1 MDESSQ
7 SLKTTSTKRNAESCF
22 YLFMHAQ
29 QRKAYRVE
37 EKAVGFSLVLILAEQ
52 FLLCDRQKEAG
63 SLHVHGTNRN
73 KKFCKKQIK

>member
-37 EKAVGFSLVLILAEQ
+37 EKAVGFSLVLTLQNNFCSVTDKKRLDHCMFMVQIEI
-52 FLLCDRQKEAG
+52 KNY
-63 SLHVHGTNRN
+63 VRN
-73 KKFCKKQIK
+73 K